1 MVNIAVLVSGS
12 GSNLQSL
19 IDHQKTHDFD
29 GEIKLVV
36 ANKKSAYGLVR
47 AAENNIANYYVRN
60 DDHRLLELLK
70 EYKIDLVVLAGYLSV
85 ISDEVLEEYEN
96 KMINIHP
103 SLIPSF
109 CGPGFYGHHVHDAAY
124 ARGVHYSGATV
135 HFVSKVV
142 DGGPIIMQEVVSV
155 KDVKNA
161 DEIGERVLKVEHAIL
176 PKAVE
181 LYCDNKLEVKEG
193 RVIIK

>member
-19 IDHQKTHDFD
+19 IDHQNNHDFD
-29 GEIKLVV
+29 GEIKLVI
-36 ANKKSAYGLVR
+36 ANKKNAYGLVR
-47 AAENNIANYYVRN
+47 AAENNIDNFYVRN
-60 DDHRLLELLK
+60 DDRRLLELLQQ
-70 EYKIDLVVLAGYLSV
+70 YQIDLVVLAGYLAV
-85 ISDEVLEEYEN
+85 ISDEVLEKYEN

-109 CGPGFYGHHVHDAAY
+109 CGPGFYGHHVHEAAY
-124 ARGVHYSGATV
+124 QRGVHYSGATV

-142 DGGPIIMQEVVSV
+142 DGGPIILQEVVSV
-155 KDVKNA
+155 KDVKDA
-161 DEIGERVLKVEHAIL
+161 SEIGDRVLQVEHQIL
-176 PKAVE
+176 PQAVE
-181 LYCDNKLEVKEG
+181 LFCDNKLEVKEG